1 MERIYLN
8 LFPDRITENIRSI
21 MRNLPEKTRRCLV
34 VKADA
39 YGLGAKILS
48 TVMEPEID
56 YFATATAYEA
66 LSLRRS
72 GISKPILILGFTA
85 REDWEALIREKVR
98 ITIYRRE
105 DAEDLSLIASRLG
118 EKALVHFKVDTGM
131 NRLGFE
137 ADDDGIRTVAELSR
151 LPGLVPEGLF
161 SHFARADEADL
172 GPTRKQYELF
182 LHVKNELKKEGIVPE
197 ICHIANSAAA
207 IAFPEAAEDM
217 VRLGLAAYGHY
228 PSDEMRHSIRLLP
241 VAELKS
247 HVVMVKDI
255 FPGEAVSYGG
265 TFVAK
270 KAMRLA
276 TIPVGYADGYSRRLS
291 GKGRVLIHGEYAAI
305 CGNICM
311 DQMMVDVT
319 HIPDV
324 KLGDGVTLIGRDKNH
339 EITLEELA
347 EKSNILHY
355 EIQCGLSRWRNERHL
370 IRETDLSLK

>member
-1 MERIYLN
+1 MERIFLN
-8 LFPDRITENIRSI
+8 LYPDRITANIRSI
-21 MRNLPEKTRRCLV
+21 MQALPESTKRCLV

-98 ITIYRRE
+98 ITVYRRE
-105 DAEDLSLIASRLG
+105 DGEDLSRIADRMG

-137 ADDDGIRTVAELSR
+137 ANEAGIRTMTELSG
-151 LPGLVPEGLF
+151 LPGLEIEGLF

-172 GPTRKQYELF
+172 GPTRRQYELF
-182 LHVKNELKKEGIVPE
+182 LHVKDCLKKEGITPPL
-197 ICHIANSAAA
+197 CHIANSAAA
-207 IAFPEAAEDM
+207 LAFPEAAEDM

-228 PSDEMRHSIRLLP
+228 PSEEMRHSIRLRP

-247 HVVMVKDI
+247 HVVMVKDL

-265 TFVAK
+265 TFVADRP
-270 KAMRLA
+270 MRIA

-291 GKGRVLIHGEYAAI
+291 GRGRVLIHGEFAAI

-319 HIPDV
+319 HIPQV
-324 KLGDGVTLIGRDKNH
+324 KLGDTVTLIGRDNNH

-370 IRETDLSLK
+370 IRESDLQLQ